1 MTIYLIAFFAVFML
15 GSFGLPSVLSSMKGD
30 DLSRNVTSAI
40 NGLFISIVFLSH
52 LRSYIPEASFA
63 ATDGTALLV
72 MTFLGQLIV
81 ATFLFFSGFG
91 AMQSIKKRGFSYVWS
106 FPAHRILSFLLDVW
120 LALGMYM
127 LVRIV
132 MGWKLPS
139 VPSFLLAMV
148 GWNSIGNSNW
158 YIFAILMSWVF
169 TYVAFRL
176 FPREGQRWM
185 AISAVILLM
194 LGYIYVL
201 RAEEMPAR
209 FYNTIL
215 CYPAGMVLSLCIDA
229 LGDVLGRVRH
239 PRLTWVAG
247 FGGAL
252 LLFLLVYYCGPKG
265 AVFYNLRAI
274 SFALLVAVVSYAT
287 TSVSVPFLWAGNNL
301 FYLYIYQRI
310 PMILLRPLANRST
323 LLYTTACLVAAILLC
338 AAMSRLHVLW
348 RRFWLEKPSNPQLVA
363 HA

>member
-148 GWNSIGNSNW
+148 VLI
-158 YIFAILMSWVF
+158 
-169 TYVAFRL
+169 RL
-176 FPREGQRWM
+176 K
-185 AISAVILLM
+185 AVKHH
-194 LGYIYVL
+194 IY
-201 RAEEMPAR
+201 
-209 FYNTIL
+209 YT
-215 CYPAGMVLSLCIDA
+215 
-229 LGDVLGRVRH
+229 GR
-239 PRLTWVAG
+239 T
-247 FGGAL
+247 
-252 LLFLLVYYCGPKG
+252 
-265 AVFYNLRAI
+265 
-274 SFALLVAVVSYAT
+274 
-287 TSVSVPFLWAGNNL
+287 
-301 FYLYIYQRI
+301 
-310 PMILLRPLANRST
+310 
-323 LLYTTACLVAAILLC
+323 
-338 AAMSRLHVLW
+338 
-348 RRFWLEKPSNPQLVA
+348 
-363 HA
+363 